1 MNTVTAGVYA
11 QALLAAAAVVLAVV
25 VTDGRWRNRL
35 AGWACAALGAAGAV
49 TGAAAVDGTH
59 AMVRLPSVLPWDA
72 PVGLSP
78 TPLGGVF
85 MCVAGGVAVLAS
97 LYGIGYAHGPAASRT
112 GWAALAV
119 FLLGMQ
125 AVPAAAD
132 LVSFLAAWELMALAS
147 TVLVLSD
154 AATRPAAR
162 SAAVWYAAM
171 THLSMVLIAA
181 GFATVAAASGGTGFA
196 GMAAA
201 TPAGRTADLAFVLL
215 AAGFACKAGLVPL
228 HVWLPRAHA
237 EAPSHV
243 SALMSAAMVAMGV
256 YGAVLTTT
264 RLLPAG
270 PAWWGV
276 TLMAAG
282 GVSALFGILQASVT
296 TDVKRLLAYSTSENM
311 GLAFLAL
318 GAAVLAAA
326 QGVDAAAGAA
336 LVCCLLLVV
345 SHAAFKATLFLAAG
359 AVVAATGE
367 RDLDRLGG
375 LTARMPWTAAAFAV
389 AALGAAALPVTSGL
403 VAEWALLQTLIH
415 GAAPGDRLT
424 GLVMP
429 AAVGVVA
436 LAAGLAL
443 LTFTKAVGIGF
454 LARPRSPQADA
465 AHEAPM
471 VMRLAMATGALAVVA
486 AGLLPGP
493 LAGVLAD
500 AVGVDGVAR
509 TTLGGLRLTGI
520 GATLDTAALALL
532 AGAVLVPVAVVNL
545 VAARRRPARVRVL
558 PWGCGGSRPSP
569 RMQYTA
575 TSYAE
580 PLVRVFAEALD
591 IDRDVRVDHAAES
604 RFLVHGVTYRQRVA
618 DVVDT
623 RLYAPLLRVAARV
636 GERARGLQ
644 NGSLH
649 RYLAYAF
656 AALVVV
662 LAAVAR

>member
-1 MNTVTAGVYA
+1 MTAVTAGVYA
-11 QALLAAAAVVLAVV
+11 QGLLAAVAVVLAVAV
-25 VTDGRWRNRL
+25 ADGRRRNRL
-35 AGWACAALGAAGAV
+35 AGSVCAALGAAGVA
-49 TGAAAVDGTH
+49 TGLAAVGGSHGVVT
-59 AMVRLPSVLPWDA
+59 LPSVLPWDVS
-72 PVGLSP
+72 VGLSP

-85 MCVAGGVAVLAS
+85 MGVAGAVAVPAS
-97 LYGIGYAHGPAASRT
+97 LYGIAYAHGPAASRT
-112 GWAALAV
+112 GWAALALFV
-119 FLLGMQ
+119 AGMQ
-125 AVPAAAD
+125 AVPAASD
-132 LVSFLAAWELMALAS
+132 LVAFLLAWELMALAS

-171 THLSMVLIAA
+171 THLSMVLIAG
-181 GFATVAAASGGTGFA
+181 GFAVLAAGADGIGFA
-196 GMAAA
+196 GMAA
-201 TPAGRTADLAFVLL
+201 TPPTGRTADLAFVLL
-215 AAGFACKAGLVPL
+215 SAGFACKAGLVPL

-256 YGAVLTTT
+256 YGAVLTVT

-276 TLMAAG
+276 LLMAAG
-282 GVSALFGILQASVT
+282 AVSALFGILQASVT
-296 TDVKRLLAYSTSENM
+296 TDVKRLLAYSTCENM

-326 QGVDAAAGAA
+326 QGMDAAAGVA

-375 LTARMPWTAAAFAV
+375 LGARMPWTAAAFAV
-389 AALGAAALPVTSGL
+389 AALGAAALPVTCGF

-415 GAAPGDRLT
+415 AAAPGDRLT

-443 LTFTKAVGIGF
+443 LTFTKAVGIAF
-454 LARPRSPQADA
+454 LARPRSPQAEA
-465 AHEAPM
+465 AREVPGM
-471 VMRLAMATGALAVVA
+471 MRAAMAVGALAVLAV
-486 AGLLPGP
+486 GLLPGP
-493 LAGVLAD
+493 LAVRLAD
-500 AVGVDGVAR
+500 AVGTDGIE
-509 TTLGGLRLTGI
+509 TTSLGGLHLTSV
-520 GATLDTAALALL
+520 GATLDTAGLVLL
-532 AGAVLVPVAVVNL
+532 AAAVLLPVALVGA
-545 VAARRRPARVRVL
+545 VAARRRPARVRAL
-558 PWGCGGSRPSP
+558 PWGCGGARPSP

-580 PLVRVFAEALD
+580 PLVRVFAEALE
-591 IDRDVRVDHAAES
+591 IDRDVQVDHAAES
-604 RFLVHGVTYRQRVA
+604 RFLVHGVTFRQRVT
-618 DVVDT
+618 DVVDA
-623 RLYAPLLRVAARV
+623 RLYGPLLRAGARL

-644 NGSLH
+644 NGSVH

-662 LAAVAR
+662 LAVAAR